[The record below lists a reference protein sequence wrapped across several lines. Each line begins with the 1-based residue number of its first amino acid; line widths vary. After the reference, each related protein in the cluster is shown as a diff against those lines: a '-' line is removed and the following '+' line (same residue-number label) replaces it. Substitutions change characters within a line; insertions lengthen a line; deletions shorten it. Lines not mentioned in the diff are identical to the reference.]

1 MKNFRFYL
9 ILAFVIALSLAAI
22 PGCSP
27 VSAPATAPATT
38 PATPAVIS
46 PSVTPA
52 AAVAVNS
59 GTPDLVITQV
69 WLDGLM
75 VYYKIKNI
83 GTADSPQTFSYIYL
97 NDLMPV
103 MGGTSFVDTLKPG
116 EERTLAFTNY
126 QWQFD
131 KPINDNKARVL
142 SEGYIQLPL
151 SNNKVEVRADGENM
165 VAELSENNNSR
176 STLVGMM
183 YDSDLLRVSNLA
195 IWKNK
200 DGILAEPGT
209 ENTPAGAH
217 FQIPNSDMEV
227 TPELQVIPQQVPNG
241 WMQGTFGYFY
251 SLEEWNSPSI
261 AAIEI
266 PAKLHFVS
274 RVGLSRNATGSDG
287 VTFRF
292 GLKDLNDSIT
302 WVASKTAT
310 TPGVFEDWNID
321 LSQYEGQKYFFLLR
335 VDAGASPS
343 YDFAIW
349 NKARLMQIND

>member
-1 MKNFRFYL
+1 MKNFRLYS
-9 ILAFVIALSLAAI
+9 ILAFVISLSLAAI

-27 VSAPATAPATT
+27 VSAPAAALTVPVISSPSDTPAITAP
-38 PATPAVIS
+38 S
-46 PSVTPA
+46 
-52 AAVAVNS
+52 NS
-59 GTPDLVITQV
+59 GTPDLVITRV

-83 GTADSPQTFSYIYL
+83 GTADSPQTFSHLYV

-116 EERTLAFTNY
+116 EERPIAFTNY

-142 SEGYIQLPL
+142 SEGYIELPL
-151 SNNKVEVRADGENM
+151 SNNKVEVRADGANK
-165 VAELSENNNSR
+165 VAETSETNNNR

-195 IWKNK
+195 VWKNK
-200 DGILAEPGT
+200 DGILTEPGT
-209 ENTPAGAH
+209 ENTSAGAH

-227 TPELQVIPQQVPNG
+227 TPELEVIPQQVPNG

-251 SLEEWNSPSI
+251 SLEEWNSPNI

-266 PAKLHFVS
+266 PAKLHFVAK
-274 RVGLSRNATGSDG
+274 VGLSRNATGSDG
-287 VTFRF
+287 ITFRF
-292 GLKDLNDSIT
+292 GLKDLNDSVT
-302 WVASKTAT
+302 WVASKTAN
-310 TPGVFEDWNID
+310 TPGVFEDWDID

-349 NKARLMQIND
+349 KKARLLQIND